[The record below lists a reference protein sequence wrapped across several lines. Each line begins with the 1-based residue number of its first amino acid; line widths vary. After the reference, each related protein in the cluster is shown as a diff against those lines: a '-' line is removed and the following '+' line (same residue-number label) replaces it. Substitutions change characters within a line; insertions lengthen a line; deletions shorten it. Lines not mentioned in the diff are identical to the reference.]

1 MTSLSHSPRDRILRI
16 LANSH
21 GKMER
26 SRLSRCMGIR
36 DASLNHILKE
46 LTRDGKIK
54 MVIGKHR
61 DLVSLIDR

>member
-1 MTSLSHSPRDRILRI
+1 MTTMSQSPRDRILWI
-16 LANSH
+16 LVNNG

-26 SRLSRCMGIR
+26 SRLSRCMGVR

>member
-1 MTSLSHSPRDRILRI
+1 
-16 LANSH
+16 
-21 GKMER
+21 
-26 SRLSRCMGIR
+26 MGVR